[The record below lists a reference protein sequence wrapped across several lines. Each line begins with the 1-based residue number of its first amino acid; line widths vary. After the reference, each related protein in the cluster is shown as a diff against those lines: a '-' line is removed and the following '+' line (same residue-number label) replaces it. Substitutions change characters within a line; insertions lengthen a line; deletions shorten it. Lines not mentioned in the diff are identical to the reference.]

1 MSKILLILEV
11 SRKQDYIF
19 SSIHLRDN
27 AARSDIIRYVTSEE
41 YFEQAA
47 PEYYNS
53 RENFVYAGGGHT
65 ILQFGDRET
74 ATRFAEQVTQKAM
87 REYDGLE
94 LFAKQM
100 EYRETDENGKPA
112 TPGQNLVW
120 LSEALEQKK
129 SLRKA
134 SFRLTSL
141 GIEKKLKEKDKQ
153 KNKTGQE
160 ISPER
165 EEWKKIRERYDELLK
180 PKGWSFAERFEDMQ
194 GLIDENFIAVVHI
207 DGNSMGKRVKNLYDS
222 ETESWDACCD
232 KLRCFSEGVQHDFEA
247 AFREMAAEVA
257 VYEADNPAGNTGI
270 LPVRPVILAGDDVC
284 FVARG
289 CLGLEC
295 AERFMKHLSG
305 KVNPQD
311 GKPYAACAGVA
322 MVHLKYPFHQ
332 AYDLAEALCSSAKK
346 YGVSL
351 CDNGSVSAMDWHME
365 FGQLKENL
373 RAIREDYQTEDG
385 RRMELRPV
393 VVLQGD
399 MTEDAQEKMN
409 VRTYSFVRDMCL
421 QMKQAVQTDGEK
433 IARSKL
439 KELRNAIKQGEL
451 ECRYALQDGEITNLF
466 RAVFKAQYNTADE
479 QYAKYADMLKDGEL
493 IDKQPFRTFDDGGKN
508 GSEPVSHCLFFDAIE
523 MMDHFERLEGKV

>member
-41 YFEQAA
+41 FFKQAA

-65 ILQFGDRET
+65 ILQFGDRAT

-100 EYRETDENGKPA
+100 EYRATDENGKPA

-194 GLIDENFIAVVHI
+194 GLTDENFIAVVHV

-232 KLRCFSEGVQHDFEA
+232 KLRCFSEGIQHDFEA

-257 VYEADNPAGNTGI
+257 DYEAANPAGNTGI

-295 AERFMKHLSG
+295 AERFMKHLSA
-305 KVNPQD
+305 KTNPQD

-332 AYDLAEALCSSAKK
+332 VYDLAEALCSSAKK

-351 CDNGSVSAMDWHME
+351 CGDGSVSVMDWHIE

-373 RAIREDYQTEDG
+373 REIRADYQTEDG
-385 RRMELRPV
+385 KRMELRPV
-393 VVLQGD
+393 VVLEGKMD
-399 MTEDAQEKMN
+399 EAARTKMN
-409 VRTYSFVRDMCL
+409 VRTYDFVRGMCM
-421 QMKQAVQTDGEK
+421 QMKQAVQECGEK
-433 IARSKL
+433 IARGKL
-439 KELRNAIKQGEL
+439 KELRGAIKQGDL
-451 ECRYALQDGEITNLF
+451 ECRYALQDSEITKLLRTIF
-466 RAVFKAQYNTADE
+466 EAQFDTVDK
-479 QYAKYADMLKDGEL
+479 QYAQFAAMLKNGKE
-493 IDKQPFRTFDDGGKN
+493 IDKQPFRTFDDGSRN
-508 GSEPVSHCLFFDAIE
+508 SEPVSHCLFFDAIE
-523 MMDHFERLEGKV
+523 MMDHFERLEGKA

>member
-41 YFEQAA
+41 FFKQAA

-65 ILQFGDRET
+65 ILQFGDRAT

-100 EYRETDENGKPA
+100 EYRATDENGKPA

-141 GIEKKLKEKDKQ
+141 GIEQKAEAASLTAPNAIDPPEGWAFAKDFV
-153 KNKTGQE
+153 
-160 ISPER
+160 
-165 EEWKKIRERYDELLK
+165 DL
-180 PKGWSFAERFEDMQ
+180 Q
-194 GLIDENFIAVVHI
+194 GRTDENFIAVVHI

-232 KLRCFSEGVQHDFEA
+232 KLRCFSEGIQHDFES

-257 VYEADNPAGNTGI
+257 DYEAANPAGNTGI
-270 LPVRPVILAGDDVC
+270 LPVRPVIPPDSLNP
-284 FVARG
+284 
-289 CLGLEC
+289 CLYL
-295 AERFMKHLSG
+295 L
-305 KVNPQD
+305 
-311 GKPYAACAGVA
+311 
-322 MVHLKYPFHQ
+322 
-332 AYDLAEALCSSAKK
+332 
-346 YGVSL
+346 
-351 CDNGSVSAMDWHME
+351 
-365 FGQLKENL
+365 
-373 RAIREDYQTEDG
+373 
-385 RRMELRPV
+385 
-393 VVLQGD
+393 
-399 MTEDAQEKMN
+399 
-409 VRTYSFVRDMCL
+409 
-421 QMKQAVQTDGEK
+421 
-433 IARSKL
+433 
-439 KELRNAIKQGEL
+439 
-451 ECRYALQDGEITNLF
+451 
-466 RAVFKAQYNTADE
+466 
-479 QYAKYADMLKDGEL
+479 
-493 IDKQPFRTFDDGGKN
+493 
-508 GSEPVSHCLFFDAIE
+508 
-523 MMDHFERLEGKV
+523 

>member
-41 YFEQAA
+41 FFKQAA

-65 ILQFGDRET
+65 ILQFGDRAT

-100 EYRETDENGKPA
+100 EYRATDENGKPA

-141 GIEKKLKEKDKQ
+141 GIEQKAEAASLTAPNAIDPPEGWAFAKD
-153 KNKTGQE
+153 
-160 ISPER
+160 
-165 EEWKKIRERYDELLK
+165 
-180 PKGWSFAERFEDMQ
+180 FADLQ
-194 GLIDENFIAVVHI
+194 GRTDENFIAVVHV

-232 KLRCFSEGVQHDFEA
+232 KLRCFSEGIQHDFEA
-247 AFREMAAEVA
+247 VFREMAAEVA
-257 VYEADNPAGNTGI
+257 DYEAANPAGNTGI

-322 MVHLKYPFHQ
+322 MVHLKYSFHQ

-399 MTEDAQEKMN
+399 MTEDAQKKMN
-409 VRTYSFVRDMCL
+409 VRTYSFVRDMCM
-421 QMKQAVQTDGEK
+421 QMKQAVQESGEK

>member
-1 MSKILLILEV
+1 MSKGGSVLSKILLILEV

-41 YFEQAA
+41 FFKQAA

-65 ILQFGDRET
+65 ILQFGDRAT

-87 REYDGLE
+87 HEYDGLE

-100 EYRETDENGKPA
+100 EYRATDENGKPA

-141 GIEKKLKEKDKQ
+141 GIEQKAEAASLTAPNAIDPPEGWAFAKDF
-153 KNKTGQE
+153 
-160 ISPER
+160 I
-165 EEWKKIRERYDELLK
+165 DL
-180 PKGWSFAERFEDMQ
+180 Q
-194 GLIDENFIAVVHI
+194 GRTDENFIAVVHI

-232 KLRCFSEGVQHDFEA
+232 KLRCFSEGIQHDFEA

-257 VYEADNPAGNTGI
+257 DYEAANPAGNTGI

-351 CDNGSVSAMDWHME
+351 CGDGSVSVMDWHIE

-373 RAIREDYQTEDG
+373 REIRSDYETEDG
-385 RRMELRPV
+385 KRMELRPV
-393 VVLQGD
+393 VVLEG
-399 MTEDAQEKMN
+399 KMDEAARTKMD
-409 VRTYSFVRDMCL
+409 VRTYDFVRGMCM
-421 QMKQAVQTDGEK
+421 QMKQAVQESGEK
-433 IARSKL
+433 IARGKL
-439 KELRNAIKQGEL
+439 KELRGAIKQGDL
-451 ECRYALQDGEITNLF
+451 ECRYALQDSEITKLL
-466 RAVFKAQYNTADE
+466 RAIFEAQFDTADK
-479 QYAKYADMLKDGEL
+479 QYAQFAAMLKNGKT
-493 IDKQPFRTFDDGGKN
+493 IDKQPFRTFDDGSRN
-508 GSEPVSHCLFFDAIE
+508 SEPVSHCLFFDAIE

>member
-41 YFEQAA
+41 FFKQAA

-65 ILQFGDRET
+65 ILQFGDRVT

-100 EYRETDENGKPA
+100 EYRATDENGKPA

-141 GIEKKLKEKDKQ
+141 GIEQKAEAASLTAPNAIDPPEGWAFAKD
-153 KNKTGQE
+153 
-160 ISPER
+160 
-165 EEWKKIRERYDELLK
+165 
-180 PKGWSFAERFEDMQ
+180 FADLQ
-194 GLIDENFIAVVHI
+194 GRTDENFIAVVHV

-222 ETESWDACCD
+222 ETESWDACCG
-232 KLRCFSEGVQHDFEA
+232 KLRCFSEGIQHDFEA
-247 AFREMAAEVA
+247 AFREMATEVA
-257 VYEADNPAGNTGI
+257 DYEADNPAGNTGI

-295 AERFMKHLSG
+295 AERFMKHLSA
-305 KVNPQD
+305 KTNPQD
-311 GKPYAACAGVA
+311 GETYAACAGVA

-351 CDNGSVSAMDWHME
+351 CGDGSVSVMDWHIE

-385 RRMELRPV
+385 RCMELRPV

-523 MMDHFERLEGKV
+523 MMDHFERLEGNA

>member
-65 ILQFGDRET
+65 ILQFGDRAT

-141 GIEKKLKEKDKQ
+141 GIEKKAEAASLTAPNAIDPPEGWAFAKD
-153 KNKTGQE
+153 
-160 ISPER
+160 
-165 EEWKKIRERYDELLK
+165 
-180 PKGWSFAERFEDMQ
+180 FADLQ
-194 GLIDENFIAVVHI
+194 GLTDENFIAVVHV

-232 KLRCFSEGVQHDFEA
+232 KLRCFSEGIQHDFEA

-257 VYEADNPAGNTGI
+257 DYEADNPAGNTGI

-295 AERFMKHLSG
+295 AERFMKHLST
-305 KVNPQD
+305 KTNPQD
-311 GKPYAACAGVA
+311 GEAYAACAGVA

-351 CDNGSVSAMDWHME
+351 CGDGSVSAMDWHIE

-373 RAIREDYQTEDG
+373 REIRSDYETEDG

-399 MTEDAQEKMN
+399 MTEDAQKKMN

-523 MMDHFERLEGKV
+523 MMDHFERLEGNA

>member
-41 YFEQAA
+41 FFKQAA

-65 ILQFGDRET
+65 ILQFGDRAT
-74 ATRFAEQVTQKAM
+74 ATHFAEQVTQKAM

-141 GIEKKLKEKDKQ
+141 GIEKKAEAASLTAPNAID
-153 KNKTGQE
+153 
-160 ISPER
+160 P
-165 EEWKKIRERYDELLK
+165 
-180 PKGWSFAERFEDMQ
+180 PKGWAFAKDFADLQ
-194 GLIDENFIAVVHI
+194 GRTDENFIAVVHV

-232 KLRCFSEGVQHDFEA
+232 KLRCFSEGIQHDFEA

-257 VYEADNPAGNTGI
+257 DYEAANSAGNTGI

-295 AERFMKHLSG
+295 AERFMKHLSA
-305 KVNPQD
+305 KTNPQD
-311 GKPYAACAGVA
+311 GETYAACAGVA

-385 RRMELRPV
+385 RCMELRPV

-523 MMDHFERLEGKV
+523 MMDHFERLEGNA

>member
-41 YFEQAA
+41 FFKQAA
-47 PEYYNS
+47 PEYYTS

-65 ILQFGDRET
+65 ILQFGDRAT

-141 GIEKKLKEKDKQ
+141 GIEQKAEAASLTAPNAIDPPEGWAFAKD
-153 KNKTGQE
+153 
-160 ISPER
+160 
-165 EEWKKIRERYDELLK
+165 
-180 PKGWSFAERFEDMQ
+180 FADLQ
-194 GLIDENFIAVVHI
+194 GRTDENFIAVVHV

-232 KLRCFSEGVQHDFEA
+232 KLRCFSEGIQHDFES
-247 AFREMAAEVA
+247 AFRKMAAEVA
-257 VYEADNPAGNTGI
+257 DYEAANPAGNTGI

-295 AERFMKHLSG
+295 AERFMKHLSA
-305 KVNPQD
+305 KTNPQD
-311 GKPYAACAGVA
+311 GETYAACAGVA

-385 RRMELRPV
+385 RCMELRPV

-523 MMDHFERLEGKV
+523 MMDHFERLEGNA

>member
-41 YFEQAA
+41 FFEQAA
-47 PEYYNS
+47 PEYYSS
-53 RENFVYAGGGHT
+53 RENFVYSGGGHT
-65 ILQFGDRET
+65 ILQFGDRAT
-74 ATRFAEQVTQKAM
+74 ATHFAEQVTQKAM

-94 LFAKQM
+94 LFVKQM
-100 EYRETDENGKPA
+100 PYDEGEKP
-112 TPGQNLVW
+112 GDNLLE
-120 LSEALEQKK
+120 LSKALEEKK
-129 SLRKA
+129 ALRKA
-134 SFRLTSL
+134 SFRLVSL
-141 GIEKKLKEKDKQ
+141 GIEQKTEDKQ
-153 KNKTGQE
+153 KNKDGQD
-160 ISPER
+160 IPPER
-165 EEWKKIRERYDELLK
+165 ETWKRIRERYDENLK
-180 PKGWSFAERFEDMQ
+180 PDGWTFAERFENLQ
-194 GLIDENFIAVVHI
+194 GCTDENFIAVVHI
-207 DGNSMGKRVKNLYDS
+207 DGNSMGKRVQELYGSKTD
-222 ETESWDACCD
+222 SWDDCCR
-232 KLRCFSEGVQHDFEA
+232 KLRCFSEGIQHDFET
-247 AFREMAAEVA
+247 AFREMAEEVA
-257 VYEADNPAGNTGI
+257 VCEGKNPAGNTGI

-295 AERFMKHLSG
+295 AERFMNHLSG

-351 CDNGSVSAMDWHME
+351 CDNGTVSAMDWHME

-373 RAIREDYQTEDG
+373 REIREDYLTEDG
-385 RRMELRPV
+385 RHMELRPV
-393 VVLQGD
+393 VVLPGD
-399 MTEDAQEKMN
+399 MTEQVREKMN

-421 QMKQAVQTDGEK
+421 QMKQAIAESGEK
-433 IARSKL
+433 VARGKL
-439 KELRNAIKQGEL
+439 KELRNAIKQGDL
-451 ECRYALQDGEITNLF
+451 ECRYALQDGEITKLLS
-466 RAVFKAQYNTADE
+466 AVFKAQYSTADE
-479 QYAKYADMLKDGEL
+479 QYKRFAAMLKDGEL

-508 GSEPVSHCLFFDAIE
+508 GCEPVSHCLFFDAIE
-523 MMDHFERLEGKV
+523 MMDHFERLEGNV

>member
-41 YFEQAA
+41 FFKQAA

-65 ILQFGDRET
+65 ILQFGDRAT

-141 GIEKKLKEKDKQ
+141 GIEQKAEAASLTAPNAIDPPEGWAFAKDFV
-153 KNKTGQE
+153 
-160 ISPER
+160 
-165 EEWKKIRERYDELLK
+165 DL
-180 PKGWSFAERFEDMQ
+180 Q
-194 GLIDENFIAVVHI
+194 GRTDENFIAVVHI

-232 KLRCFSEGVQHDFEA
+232 KLRCFSEGIQHDFEA

-257 VYEADNPAGNTGI
+257 DYEADNPAGSTGI

-295 AERFMKHLSG
+295 AERFMKHLSA
-305 KVNPQD
+305 KTNPQD
-311 GKPYAACAGVA
+311 GETYAACAGVA

-351 CDNGSVSAMDWHME
+351 CGDGSVSVMD
-365 FGQLKENL
+365 
-373 RAIREDYQTEDG
+373 
-385 RRMELRPV
+385 
-393 VVLQGD
+393 
-399 MTEDAQEKMN
+399 
-409 VRTYSFVRDMCL
+409 
-421 QMKQAVQTDGEK
+421 
-433 IARSKL
+433 
-439 KELRNAIKQGEL
+439 
-451 ECRYALQDGEITNLF
+451 
-466 RAVFKAQYNTADE
+466 
-479 QYAKYADMLKDGEL
+479 
-493 IDKQPFRTFDDGGKN
+493 
-508 GSEPVSHCLFFDAIE
+508 
-523 MMDHFERLEGKV
+523 